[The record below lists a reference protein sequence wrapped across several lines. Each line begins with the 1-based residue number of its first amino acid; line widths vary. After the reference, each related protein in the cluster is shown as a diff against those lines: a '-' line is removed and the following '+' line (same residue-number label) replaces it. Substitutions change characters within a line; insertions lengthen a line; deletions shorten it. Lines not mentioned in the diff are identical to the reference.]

1 MAERFDLIV
10 IGAGPAGEKAAAQ
23 AAYFG
28 RRVAVVERSQ
38 VPGGTP
44 ATTGGIPTKTMREAA
59 LYLTGFR
66 RREVYGIGLDL
77 PSEISLERIRER
89 AEDVVRL
96 TIDTVREN
104 LDRHGVELVHG
115 EARLEADRS
124 VVVRGEKE
132 RVLRGDVVLIATG
145 SRPFRPATVPFDDPD
160 VHDSESILDLDR
172 MPRRLVVV
180 GGGPVGCEYASLYA
194 ALGLEVTLVD
204 AAERLLPFMDA
215 EISGLLAKAFAG
227 MGIRL
232 VLGQGVATIGRQE
245 GRLAVTL
252 ADGEIVRPEKVLFAA
267 GRAGN
272 TEDLGLA
279 EAGIEVDQRGRIVV
293 DDHFETSA
301 EGVYAAGD
309 VIGPPA
315 LASVSMEQGR
325 VAICHAFGIPFKES
339 VDPLPPL
346 SVSSIPEVGM
356 VGMTEEAAAAAGIE
370 YEVGRAWF
378 AQNARARIAGT
389 TDGLVKLVF
398 RREDRT
404 LLGAHVMGDTASE
417 LVHLPQA
424 VLHTGG
430 TIDRFIH
437 TTFNVPTYAEAFKY
451 AAYDGLQ
458 RLEGRPARATHPAL
472 EPVPGWR

>member
-1 MAERFDLIV
+1 MEERFDLVV

-28 RRVAVVERSQ
+28 KRVAVVERSQ

-44 ATTGGIPTKTMREAA
+44 ATTGGMPTKTIREAA

-77 PSEISLERIRER
+77 PSEISLERIRMRSQE
-89 AEDVVRL
+89 VVRL
-96 TIDTVREN
+96 AIDTVRVN
-104 LDRHGVELVHG
+104 LERHGIEL
-115 EARLEADRS
+115 
-124 VVVRGEKE
+124 VRGEASLAPDHSVLVRGENE
-132 RVLRGDVVLIATG
+132 RVLKGQVVLIATG
-145 SRPFRPATVPFDDPD
+145 SRPFHPDTVPFDDPD
-160 VHDSESILDLDR
+160 VHDSESILELDR

-180 GGGPVGCEYASLYA
+180 GGGPVACEYASIYT
-194 ALGLEVTLVD
+194 ALGVEVTMVD
-204 AAERLLPFMDA
+204 AGQRLLQFLDA
-215 EISGLLAKAFAG
+215 EMSGLLANVFASIG
-227 MGIRL
+227 MRL

-245 GRLAVTL
+245 GDLIVRL
-252 ADGEIVRPEKVLFAA
+252 ADGEVVWPQKVLFAA

-272 TEDLGLA
+272 TDGLGLA
-279 EAGIEVDQRGRIVV
+279 EAGIEVDGRGRIIV
-293 DDHFETSA
+293 DDRYQTSV

-325 VAICHAFGIPFKES
+325 VAICHAFAIPFKET
-339 VDPLPPL
+339 VDPLPPFG
-346 SVSSIPEVGM
+346 VYSIPEVGM
-356 VGMTEEAAAAAGIE
+356 VGMTEEAAATAGVD

-378 AQNARARIAGT
+378 SQNARARIAGT

-398 RREDRT
+398 RRHDRQ
-404 LLGAHVMGDTASE
+404 LLGAHVMGDIASE

-424 VLHTGG
+424 VLHDGG

-458 RLEGRPARATHPAL
+458 RLGGRPRSLDAH
-472 EPVPGWR
+472 ES

>member
-1 MAERFDLIV
+1 MEERFDLIV
-10 IGAGPAGEKAAAQ
+10 IGAGPAGEKGAAQ

-28 RRVAVVERSQ
+28 KHVAVVERSQ

-44 ATTGGIPTKTMREAA
+44 ATTGGIPTKTIREAA

-77 PSEISLERIRER
+77 SPQISLERIRER
-89 AEDVVRL
+89 AEDVVQL

-104 LDRHGVELVHG
+104 LDRHGIELVRG
-115 EARLEADRS
+115 EARLGADRF
-124 VVVRGEKE
+124 VVVEGEKE
-132 RVLRGDVVLIATG
+132 RVLRGNVVLIATG

-160 VHDSESILDLDR
+160 VYDSESILELDR

-194 ALGLEVTLVD
+194 ALGVEVSLVD
-204 AAERLLPFMDA
+204 AGERLLPFMDA
-215 EISGLLAKAFAG
+215 EISSLLAKVFGG

-245 GRLAVTL
+245 GELAVTL
-252 ADGEIVRPEKVLFAA
+252 ADGEIVRPEEVLFAA

-279 EAGIEVDQRGRIVV
+279 DAGIEVDQRGRIVV
-293 DDHFETSA
+293 DDHYRTSA

-325 VAICHAFGIPFKES
+325 VAVCHAFGIPFKES
-339 VDPLPPL
+339 VDPLPPFG
-346 SVSSIPEVGM
+346 VYSIPEVAM
-356 VGMTEEAAAAAGIE
+356 VGMTEQAAAAAGIE
-370 YEVGRAWF
+370 HEVGRAWF
-378 AQNARARIAGT
+378 VQNARARIAGT

-404 LLGAHVMGDTASE
+404 LLGAHVMGEIASE

-424 VLHTGG
+424 VLHGGG

-458 RLEGRPARATHPAL
+458 RLAGRPARAPHTAL

>member
-1 MAERFDLIV
+1 MEERFDLIV

-132 RVLRGDVVLIATG
+132 RVLRGEVVLIATG

-194 ALGLEVTLVD
+194 ALGHEVTLVD

-356 VGMTEEAAAAAGIE
+356 VGMTEEAAAAEGIE

-398 RREDRT
+398 RRDDRT
-404 LLGAHVMGDTASE
+404 LLGAHVMGDFASE
-417 LVHLPQA
+417 LVHVPQA
-424 VLHTGG
+424 VLHGGG
-430 TIDRFIH
+430 TIDRFID

-458 RLEGRPARATHPAL
+458 RLGGRPARAMLRTL